1 MGNSIG
7 LLLLLQVVLIA
18 LNAVFA
24 SAEIAVI
31 SVNDTKMER
40 AGGGGGY
47 PGEAA
52 SEAYTG
58 ACEVPGDDSGCHHIV
73 RIPGKCVRGG

>member
-40 AGGGGGY
+40 LAEEGDTRAKRLLKLTQE
-47 PGEAA
+47 PAKF
-52 SEAYTG
+52 
-58 ACEVPGDDSGCHHIV
+58 PGDDSGCHHIV